1 MGRPLAFLSD
11 LLTSAIVMHLN
22 KQTPGGKPS
31 FPAQLESD
39 LIFLKESSI
48 QVCRGEREI

>member
-22 KQTPGGKPS
+22 KQTHTGKPS
-31 FPAQLESD
+31 FPWEIDFRFIA
-39 LIFLKESSI
+39 LKVVYI
-48 QVCRGEREI
+48 

>member
-22 KQTPGGKPS
+22 KQTSAGKPS
-31 FPAQLESD
+31 FPTE
-39 LIFLKESSI
+39 LKMNST
-48 QVCRGEREI
+48 VREGLTIKYIMIIM